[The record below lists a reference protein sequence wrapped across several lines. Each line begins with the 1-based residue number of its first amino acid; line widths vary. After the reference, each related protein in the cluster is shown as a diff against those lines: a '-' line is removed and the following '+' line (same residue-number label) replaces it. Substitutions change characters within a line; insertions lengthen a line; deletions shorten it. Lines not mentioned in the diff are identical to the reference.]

1 MSTRSR
7 SATCCTT
14 CSLLAAADPAQVAP
28 RAYDIVG
35 PTTTT
40 YRDLLQSH
48 VDATGAVRAR
58 LPVRDVLPRGL
69 MGRVAG
75 AAVPVPTGLAADLIE
90 SLDHSMTA
98 SDTVLRD
105 YVPDPPGGLTDIDD
119 AVAAAV
125 SSPRPRPVDE
135 LAYPHHL
142 ADSDPVWAGGDTL
155 RLQQLAAAVTP
166 SVVRPAPGLLGSV
179 PRPLAGVLRTGLD
192 LLLKTV
198 PAL

>member
-1 MSTRSR
+1 MRILVT
-7 SATCCTT
+7 
-14 CSLLAAADPAQVAP
+14 
-28 RAYDIVG
+28 G
-35 PTTTT
+35 
-40 YRDLLQSH
+40 
-48 VDATGAVRAR
+48 ATGYVGSR
-58 LPVRDVLPRGL
+58 LV
-69 MGRVAG
+69 
-75 AAVPVPTGLAADLIE
+75 AADLIE

-135 LAYPHHL
+135 LADPHHL

-166 SVVRPAPGLLGSV
+166 SVVRPALGLLDSV

>member
-1 MSTRSR
+1 
-7 SATCCTT
+7 
-14 CSLLAAADPAQVAP
+14 
-28 RAYDIVG
+28 
-35 PTTTT
+35 
-40 YRDLLQSH
+40 
-48 VDATGAVRAR
+48 
-58 LPVRDVLPRGL
+58 
-69 MGRVAG
+69 
-75 AAVPVPTGLAADLIE
+75 
-90 SLDHSMTA
+90 MTA

-135 LAYPHHL
+135 LADPHHL
-142 ADSDPVWAGGDTL
+142 ADSDPVWAGGDAL

-166 SVVRPAPGLLGSV
+166 SVVRPALGLLGLM

-192 LLLKTV
+192 LLLSKV

>member
-1 MSTRSR
+1 MRILVTGATGYVGSRLVAALLENGHEVVAATR
-7 SATCCTT
+7 
-14 CSLLAAADPAQVAP
+14 DPEKLG
-28 RAYDIVG
+28 Y
-35 PTTTT
+35 
-40 YRDLLQSH
+40 L
-48 VDATGAVRAR
+48 DATGAVRAG
-58 LPVRDVLPRGL
+58 LPVHDVVPRGL
-69 MGRVAG
+69 MGWVAG
-75 AAVPVPTGLAADLIE
+75 AALPVPTGLAADLIE

-135 LAYPHHL
+135 LADPHHL

-155 RLQQLAAAVTP
+155 RLQQWAAAVTP
-166 SVVRPAPGLLGSV
+166 SVVRPALRLLGAV

-192 LLLKTV
+192 LLLSKV